1 MFERNNSVPLPSFL
15 QAERQARIE
24 RRLVIKTYA
33 LGTMRM
39 FAMWLRAFGVWG
51 IRLASD
57 LAAKRALR
65 SAMRELHQLDDRMLK
80 DIGVSRGEIEFCGAQ
95 RIEHTRDPRT
105 ASARLEQRCDT
116 AADRLVVRS
125 RA

>member
-1 MFERNNSVPLPSFL
+1 MFERNDSVPLPSFL

-51 IRLASD
+51 IRLVSD

-80 DIGVSRGEIEFCGAQ
+80 DIGVSRGEIEFCGAR
-95 RIEHTRDPRT
+95 RIAHTR
-105 ASARLEQRCDT
+105 ASRIASTRLEQRCDT
-116 AADRLVVRS
+116 AAD
-125 RA
+125 AA

>member
-1 MFERNNSVPLPSFL
+1 MMGSSQASVSRLRTFTSCATEFPGMLPKPVRDGADTIFERNDSVPLLSFF

-51 IRLASD
+51 IRLAFD
-57 LAAKRALR
+57 LAAKRALED
-65 SAMRELHQLDDRMLK
+65 AVELRKQILDRFPVEQ
-80 DIGVSRGEIEFCGAQ
+80 GCGA
-95 RIEHTRDPRT
+95 RKR
-105 ASARLEQRCDT
+105 
-116 AADRLVVRS
+116 
-125 RA
+125 

>member
-1 MFERNNSVPLPSFL
+1 MLPKPVRDGADTIFERNDSVPLLSFF

-51 IRLASD
+51 IRLAFD
-57 LAAKRALR
+57 LAAKRALED
-65 SAMRELHQLDDRMLK
+65 AVELRKQILDRFPVEQ
-80 DIGVSRGEIEFCGAQ
+80 GCGA
-95 RIEHTRDPRT
+95 RKR
-105 ASARLEQRCDT
+105 
-116 AADRLVVRS
+116 
-125 RA
+125 